1 MLWKLLLRLVSGGSR
16 HSAGGQMANLIC
28 FPVSHVNF
36 FVERGKSIAKL
47 DGGHGRIVLSLDP
60 TLGLVVQ
67 II

>member
-1 MLWKLLLRLVSGGSR
+1 
-16 HSAGGQMANLIC
+16 MANLIC